1 MKTKKFHTKSPLSH
15 FFQHKG
21 QMFQAILKLY
31 ILAIKRNMFIR
42 IKMLSFI
49 LIKLIDNKSKKKIV
63 EFNSIKKI
71 EYSITLEKKLNILK
85 LKK

>member
-1 MKTKKFHTKSPLSH
+1 
-15 FFQHKG
+15 
-21 QMFQAILKLY
+21 
-31 ILAIKRNMFIR
+31 MFIR